1 SVFIKP
7 IVGVLSSGSE
17 IKDLGEALE
26 NPAQIRSSNHI
37 AIANLAKNLN
47 CDTRVFP
54 LLKDDEKATFS
65 TLESALQSCDIL
77 VTTGGVSMGDFD
89 FLKKAI
95 KEYEIIIDKAD
106 IKPG

>member
-1 SVFIKP
+1 MMRKP
-7 IVGVLSSGSE
+7 L
-17 IKDLGEALE
+17 
-26 NPAQIRSSNHI
+26 
-37 AIANLAKNLN
+37 
-47 CDTRVFP
+47 
-54 LLKDDEKATFS
+54 FS

-106 IKPG
+106 IKPGRHIKIAKANEKFIIALPGFPYSAMVMFNLYTRRDFKLLVTST